1 MATEE
6 LQYMVITKYG
16 DVEIRQ
22 YAPHIVAETTVK
34 GRFDWVGNVA
44 FQRLAGYI
52 FGKNRRSDSI
62 AMTAPVFQGPVSEKI
77 AMTSPVLQTPDTGGI
92 TSDAQSGTAS
102 GNSWVVTFV
111 MPAKY
116 TMDSLPEPTN
126 TNVRLSERP
135 GHLMAALTYSG
146 SWRKSTFEKKKTLL
160 ETHLREHNYLAVG
173 PAVFARYDPPMTLW
187 FRRRNEVLIPVQLA
201 NDNN

>member
-1 MATEE
+1 MTTEE
-6 LQYMVITKYG
+6 LHYTVVTKYG

-22 YAPHIVAETTVK
+22 YAPHIVAETIVK

-62 AMTAPVFQGPVSEKI
+62 AMTAPVLQGPVSEKI
-77 AMTSPVLQTPDTGGI
+77 AMTSPVLQTPDTEVI

-126 TNVRLSERP
+126 ANVRLSERP
-135 GHLMAALTYSG
+135 GHLMATLTYSG
-146 SWRKSTFEKKKTLL
+146 SWRKATFEKKKTQL
-160 ETHLREHNYLAVG
+160 ETLIHEHGYVATG

-187 FRRRNEVLIPVQLA
+187 FRRRNEVLIPIQPA
-201 NDNN
+201 SNT